1 MAQFLLPVAIF
12 ATVFFGLAGALLLL
26 TARAQEGRLRQR
38 LQEMTLAGSQAITV
52 AENNAFS
59 LLAEAGA
66 SFGAPPIDRVLR
78 SWPLIDRIALG
89 LVQADMKLRVAEWLL
104 IRLGIGLAF
113 AAVAFWMSRFWPI
126 ALIFGVIGYIVPRF
140 YLTRRA
146 NARTRRF
153 VDQLPDALS
162 LMANSLRSGFGL
174 LQVIQDLSR
183 ELASPMS
190 DELAAVAHEMSLGG
204 DLEVA
209 LSHLQTRVRSYDL
222 DLIVTAMMV
231 QRKVGGNLSEVL
243 DSIAHTIRE
252 RVRILGEV
260 RALTAEVR
268 LSGNILTLLP
278 VITALA
284 ISILSP
290 GYLLPLVT
298 TNPGRIM
305 TIVASIIMVVSFYML
320 RKLGTIEV

>member
-1 MAQFLLPVAIF
+1 MAQYLLPVAIF
-12 ATVFFGLAGALLLL
+12 ATVFFGLAGGVLLL

-38 LQEMTLAGSQAITV
+38 LQEMTLAGSQAVTLQD
-52 AENNAFS
+52 NNAFS

-66 SFGAPPIDRVLR
+66 SFGAPPVDRVLR

-113 AAVAFWMSRFWPI
+113 GALAFAISHYWPV
-126 ALIFGVIGYIVPRF
+126 GVIVGVVGYIAPR
-140 YLTRRA
+140 YYVTRRA
-146 NARTRRF
+146 TARTNKF
-153 VDQLPDALS
+153 VEQLPDSLS
-162 LMANSLRSGFGL
+162 LLANSLRSGFGL

-183 ELASPMS
+183 ELAPPIS

-209 LSHLQTRVRSYDL
+209 LTHLQTRVRSYDL
-222 DLIVTAMMV
+222 DLIVTAMLV

-278 VITALA
+278 VFTALA
-284 ISILSP
+284 ISVLSP
-290 GYLLPLVT
+290 TYLVPMFT
-298 TNPGRIM
+298 TTPGRIM
-305 TIVASIIMVVSFYML
+305 TVVGLIVMLVSFYML